1 MHPTMQRLY
10 LAATELQGRETQS
23 AVARLLNESPQT
35 LNNWEARGMSKKGIL
50 NAEEIIG
57 CRAAWLSTGKGE
69 MTAAAAQEHLAD
81 QRISAHMVLV
91 PVLANH
97 ASMGAG
103 SDYIEGDLVIG
114 SISVSMDWVKS
125 HLPHVRRPTDLRF
138 IHGRGSSMSPTYDD
152 GDILLV
158 DTGHRTPDIDTVYV
172 LSCEGNLFIKRVS
185 RMFDGRHQIT
195 SDNPS
200 DKLVQMLEG
209 GQEVS
214 VLGRVV
220 WAWNGKRL

>member
-1 MHPTMQRLY
+1 MQRLY
-10 LAATELQGRETQS
+10 RAAGDLHGRETQS

-35 LNNWEARGMSKKGIL
+35 LNNWEARGMSKKGML

-69 MTAAAAQEHLAD
+69 MVAATPQEYLAEQHVD
-81 QRISAHMVLV
+81 ANMIPV
-91 PVLANH
+91 PVLANQ
-97 ASMGAG
+97 AAMGAG
-103 SDYIEGDLVIG
+103 TDYIEGDLVIG
-114 SISVSMDWVKS
+114 ALSVSTDWLRS
-125 HLPHVRRPTDLRF
+125 HLPHVRHPADLRF
-138 IHGRGSSMSPTYDD
+138 IHGRGNSMFPTYND

-158 DTGHRTPDIDTVYV
+158 DTGHRIPDIDTVYV
-172 LSCEGNLFIKRVS
+172 LSCEGSLFIKRVS

-200 DKLVQMLEG
+200 DKLVQVLEG
-209 GQEVS
+209 GQKVI